1 MSELP
6 IRHPMTLKP
15 ALLQLPG
22 MDAVKVQRGL
32 VYHEADPGSPTL
44 DVWTPARAAAGVP
57 NAAVV
62 FVSGFPDP
70 AFERH
75 FGCRVMEMA
84 SYESWARL
92 VAASGLV
99 AVTYA
104 NREPAADFAAVL
116 RYVYDHASELGV
128 DRKRIAIW
136 ACSGN
141 VPTALGALLV
151 GAEVPIAGAALCY
164 GYMFDAEAAASQI
177 GFANPCAGRSIADVR
192 ASAPLLVVR
201 AGQDQTPGLN
211 ATIDRFVA
219 GALAKD
225 LPLTLVNHAGAPHA
239 FDLLDDTDG
248 TREVIRAIL
257 EFLRAKLAPVA

>member
-1 MSELP
+1 MSEMTT
-6 IRHPMTLKP
+6 RHPMTLKP

-32 VYHEADPGSPTL
+32 VYREIEGGSSTFDL
-44 DVWTPARAAAGVP
+44 WKPAHVSGGQAAAVL
-57 NAAVV
+57 

-70 AFERH
+70 GFERH

-104 NREPAADFAAVL
+104 NREPAADFTAVL
-116 RYVYDHASELGV
+116 RHLHKHAADLGV
-128 DRKRIAIW
+128 DPKRIAIL
-136 ACSGN
+136 AFSGN

-151 GAEVPIAGAALCY
+151 GAEVPIAGAALCC
-164 GYMFDAEAAASQI
+164 GYMFDADAAASQI
-177 GFANPCAGRSIADVR
+177 GFANPCAGRSVR
-192 ASAPLLVVR
+192 EMDPRVPLLVVR

-219 GALAKD
+219 DALSRD
-225 LPLTLVNHAGAPHA
+225 LPVTLVNRAGAPHA
-239 FDLLDDTDG
+239 FDLLDDTDE
-248 TREVIRAIL
+248 TRHVIRTIL
-257 EFLRAKLAPVA
+257 EFLRVKLGASA

>member
-1 MSELP
+1 
-6 IRHPMTLKP
+6 MTLKP

-32 VYHEADPGSPTL
+32 VYREIEGGSSTFDL
-44 DVWTPARAAAGVP
+44 WKPAHAASGVQS
-57 NAAVV
+57 AAVL

-70 AFERH
+70 GFERH

-116 RYVYDHASELGV
+116 RHIHEHAADLGI
-128 DRKRIAIW
+128 DQRRIAIW

-151 GAEVPIAGAALCY
+151 GAEVPIASAALCY
-164 GYMFDAEAAASQI
+164 GYMFEADAAASQI
-177 GFANPCAGRSIADVR
+177 GFANPCAGRSVDEVEAGV
-192 ASAPLLVVR
+192 PLLVVR
-201 AGQDQTPGLN
+201 AGQDQTSGLN

-219 GALAKD
+219 GALPRD
-225 LPLTLVNHAGAPHA
+225 LPLTLINHARAPHA
-239 FDLLDDTDG
+239 FDLLDDTNK

-257 EFLRAKLAPVA
+257 EFLRVTLAPVG